1 MAKWKLYTPH
11 AIEIGLGCGIHTG
24 DVLVGNVGTEF
35 RDQFTAL
42 GPNVNFASRIEGSS
56 TSGQILIS
64 QSTAE
69 RVKGDFPLKPASEI
83 ENIKNISGKFNLF
96 TV

>member
-1 MAKWKLYTPH
+1 MTKWKQYTPH
-11 AIEIGLGCGIHTG
+11 VIEIGLGCGIHTG
-24 DVLVGNVGTEF
+24 DVLAGNVGTEY

-42 GPNVNFASRIEGSS
+42 GPNVNFASRIEAISK
-56 TSGQILIS
+56 SGQILIS

-69 RVKGDFPLKPASEI
+69 RVKADFPLKPAGEI
-83 ENIKNISGKFNLF
+83 EDIKNIAGKFTLF